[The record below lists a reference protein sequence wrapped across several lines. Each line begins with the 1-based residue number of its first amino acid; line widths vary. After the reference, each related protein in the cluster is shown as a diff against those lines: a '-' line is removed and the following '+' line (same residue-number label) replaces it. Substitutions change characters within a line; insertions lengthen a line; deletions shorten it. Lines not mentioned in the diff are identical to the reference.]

1 MFGDCGLGL
10 SGFGRRRCL
19 RDCSE
24 DAEREPVLLVSGIG
38 GSILNAKQKKNGFL
52 IRVWV
57 RILFSNYEF
66 KKCLWSMYNPK
77 TGYAETLNQDI
88 DIVVPEDDYGLHAID
103 ILDPAWWVKFLHVT
117 DVYHFHDMID
127 MLIDCGYKKGTTL
140 FGYGYDFR
148 QSNRIDA
155 AMVGLKIKLQ
165 TSYKAS
171 GGKKVNIIS
180 HSMGGLLVRCFMYLH
195 NDIFVKY
202 VNKWI
207 CIACPFQGAPG
218 CINDSLLTGMQ
229 FVEGFKSF
237 FFVSRWT
244 MHQLLVECPSI
255 YELLP
260 NPLFKWKE
268 QPLIKVWRKDME
280 DNDSVKL
287 EVYDSTEC
295 IDLFRKALRNN
306 ELTYHGEYFAL
317 PFNLSILN
325 WASRTRQILDVAQLP
340 DNVDF
345 YNIYG
350 ISYDT
355 PHNVCYGSEASPI
368 DDLSEICHTMPEYSY
383 VDGDGTVPADSAM
396 ADGFAAKA
404 RIAVKAQHRA
414 LLSDKTVLKLLKQW
428 LGVAQYSQ
436 QSGHSQTAKV
446 VDAFPELIPV

>member
-1 MFGDCGLGL
+1 
-10 SGFGRRRCL
+10 
-19 RDCSE
+19 
-24 DAEREPVLLVSGIG
+24 
-38 GSILNAKQKKNGFL
+38 
-52 IRVWV
+52 
-57 RILFSNYEF
+57 
-66 KKCLWSMYNPK
+66 MYNPK

-103 ILDPAWWVKFLHVT
+103 ILDPAW
-117 DVYHFHDMID
+117 
-127 MLIDCGYKKGTTL
+127 
-140 FGYGYDFR
+140 
-148 QSNRIDA
+148 
-155 AMVGLKIKLQ
+155 
-165 TSYKAS
+165 
-171 GGKKVNIIS
+171 
-180 HSMGGLLVRCFMYLH
+180 
-195 NDIFVKY
+195 IFVKY

-268 QPLIKVWRKDME
+268 QPLIK
-280 DNDSVKL
+280 
-287 EVYDSTEC
+287 YIHSTEC

-306 ELTYHGEYFAL
+306 ELTYHGESFAL

>member
-1 MFGDCGLGL
+1 
-10 SGFGRRRCL
+10 
-19 RDCSE
+19 
-24 DAEREPVLLVSGIG
+24 
-38 GSILNAKQKKNGFL
+38 
-52 IRVWV
+52 
-57 RILFSNYEF
+57 
-66 KKCLWSMYNPK
+66 MYNPK

-103 ILDPAWWVKFLHVT
+103 ILDPAWVSPKCKKTLVNKFYISKTSGRRVLGDIDFKEGAFKGEHDARRDSVIASKKSVIHKRILGVLEESLEKKKILQESYGRRMRSMTTCLLKNELVT
-117 DVYHFHDMID
+117 RAVAWLRESIEA
-127 MLIDCGYKKGTTL
+127 IAK
-140 FGYGYDFR
+140 
-148 QSNRIDA
+148 
-155 AMVGLKIKLQ
+155 
-165 TSYKAS
+165 
-171 GGKKVNIIS
+171 
-180 HSMGGLLVRCFMYLH
+180 
-195 NDIFVKY
+195 IFVKY

-244 MHQLLVECPSI
+244 MHQLL
-255 YELLP
+255 
-260 NPLFKWKE
+260 
-268 QPLIKVWRKDME
+268 
-280 DNDSVKL
+280 
-287 EVYDSTEC
+287 
-295 IDLFRKALRNN
+295 
-306 ELTYHGEYFAL
+306 TYHGESFAL